1 MDKTELYLNYTI
13 WAILIYFVSLA
24 FNYFSTKSEKFIKLL
39 LGSFFSSWFFLAVVF
54 IIRDVLLDKF
64 NYGINLKIFGS
75 YMAES
80 LPTMIAFGLTTFT
93 VKYFKF
99 KKRNKVN

>member
-1 MDKTELYLNYTI
+1 MDKTELYLNYAI

-64 NYGINLKIFGS
+64 NYGLNLNIFAS

-80 LPTMIAFGLTTFT
+80 LPTIITIGLITFA